1 MVQKERKRKGNRS
14 NKKLI
19 VQDEV
24 NEWVIQAKLEKFKK
38 KKDEQLVRQNE
49 TNKI

>member
-1 MVQKERKRKGNRS
+1 MAQRKRKGNRS

-38 KKDEQLVRQNE
+38 KTVIQNE